1 MMKNELRIIDLSEA
15 QRGSLCGVCENR
27 GAELE
32 DRDLGP
38 VCADCFGH
46 GMLAEKE
53 LRAMGLQED
62 EGLQAFAEMKRM
74 IGGEP

>member
-1 MMKNELRIIDLSEA
+1 MKNELRIIDLSEA
-15 QRGSLCGVCENR
+15 QRGSLCCVCEDR
-27 GAELE
+27 GAELA

-38 VCADCFGH
+38 VCAECFGH

-53 LRAMGLQED
+53 LRAMGLDED

-74 IGGEP
+74 IGGEQ